1 MATRGPSSSLHRKRR
16 DKFLRAVLA
25 GATFEK
31 KGAFE
36 DHGLVPMRTRS
47 GWVDQWFIDLPHYR
61 ISAFGY
67 TSGPFRW
74 RHQAVDQA
82 MKMMEL
88 E

>member
-1 MATRGPSSSLHRKRR
+1 MATRGPSSSLYRR
-16 DKFLRAVLA
+16 RHDKFLRAVLA

-31 KGAFE
+31 KGGPTSRRRE
-36 DHGLVPMRTRS
+36 
-47 GWVDQWFIDLPHYR
+47 WFIDLPHYR

-67 TSGPFRW
+67 TSGPFKW